1 MEKLVTI
8 NIPEDVK
15 YLLKMLIDSGYEA
28 YVVGGAV
35 RDSILGFN
43 PKDYDITTNAT
54 PEQMLETFKD
64 FKVIETGLKHGTL
77 TVHYNNE
84 NYEITTFRLDGKYSD
99 GRHPDSVTF
108 TDSLK
113 EDLSRRDLTINAL
126 AADIEGNII
135 DYFDGLKDLRCT
147 NAYIRTVGC
156 AEDRYNEDVLRILRT
171 IRFAARYEGEIDDEA
186 LKAIKVVA
194 PKINEISIER
204 IISELKLI
212 LSTKNCSSYIH
223 LALSV
228 LQYHESFK
236 EIVESLVHSL
246 NYLNMMKALDKGT
259 NYLEKAALLLSASY
273 NKVFTD
279 EISTVNYLKKELK
292 LPAAESK
299 IIAFI
304 LCDKSF
310 NSLSL
315 FNNSVKDRKIRIY
328 FSNIMRHLKVNKSSA
343 YSILK
348 YQYFVQR
355 HEQMPEELDEYIRKD
370 LNSNAAL
377 ILSDLKI
384 NGNDLLAIGIPSNLI
399 GLILYDLLTLVL
411 NDPSI
416 NYKPELLDTA
426 KNIYDTLGAMKG
438 VK

>member
-135 DYFDGLKDLRCT
+135 DYFDGLTDLRCT
-147 NAYIRTVGC
+147 NAHIRTVGC
-156 AEDRYNEDVLRILRT
+156 AEDRYN
-171 IRFAARYEGEIDDEA
+171 A
-186 LKAIKVVA
+186 
-194 PKINEISIER
+194 
-204 IISELKLI
+204 ELKLI

-223 LALSV
+223 LALGV

-246 NYLNMMKALDKGT
+246 NYLSMMKALDKGT

-279 EISTVNYLKKELK
+279 EISTVNYLKKVLK

-370 LNSNAAL
+370 LHGNAAL